1 MDQLAPSEQQL
12 LEKIRQLPQEKVVE
26 IEHFID
32 GLMKQNQSVQQRIA
46 WNEAIAQMATDPE
59 IQAEIASINAEFA
72 IAELDGLEDS

>member
-46 WNEAIAQMATDPE
+46 WNEAIAQMSTDSE
-59 IQAEIASINAEFA
+59 IEAEIASINAEFA
-72 IAELDGLEDS
+72 ITELDGLGHP